1 MRTLLLFIFAAVMSS
16 MAVATRAQNPAAQ
29 SGQRAAQDKRT
40 GSSATQSAT
49 ASQTQPATAPK
60 ELTVAEKV
68 IVQGSREAILK
79 SGITEPYFDNHF
91 RVERVFNNPGD
102 RRVVWR
108 FSVNG
113 YEATVSDTLGFYTE
127 GGKRVDTHSV
137 ASTLPSTSD
146 ITRTITRRQ
155 AERIMRRCIGKFT
168 NPHIEYRA
176 HGADG
181 RAALLFTAQN
191 IMAPPTGRGRAARE
205 RREREEREER
215 EVRAGAQGQAGGGGH
230 QLDVI
235 EAEGNEWKRRP
246 VILLGAVDLVTG
258 KCMMGRAQSTP

>member
-16 MAVATRAQNPAAQ
+16 MAVATRAQNPSAQ

-40 GSSATQSAT
+40 GSGAAHS
-49 ASQTQPATAPK
+49 ATAPK

-68 IVQGSREAILK
+68 IVQGSRQAILK